1 MMSRII
7 TFTCMTFLLAACS
20 GPSDTGA
27 AAKGPPP
34 VTVSLAE
41 AARTPVETRVRAL
54 AMVEATHAPQVVA
67 EVTGRVTEVLADV
80 GDTVKAGQPLAR
92 LDARDVSASRV
103 SADAEVARLTALADQ
118 ASRDLRRGRELAQ
131 QGFISP
137 SAVDDLVAKSHAA
150 SELLSAGRAK
160 AGQASND
167 EDRAI
172 VRAPIAGRVDARL
185 VAVGD
190 WAAAG
195 KGLFVVNG
203 RQGGLR
209 LRVGLAG
216 RDPRSVQPGQIVRLV
231 TDAGDTLEVP
241 IGEVRPAVDSG
252 SGAIEAIAPLPDT
265 RALTAGQSV
274 GADVVLAQRE
284 AITVPRIAVVDRP
297 QGQVVYLASAD
308 RNSVSVRPVK
318 TGTMQDDRIEIL
330 EGLKA
335 GDTVVADGAGFL
347 TDKARIRVPAT
358 AKAAAAGPAARA
370 EATK

>member
-1 MMSRII
+1 MPRILPLA
-7 TFTCMTFLLAACS
+7 CLTFLLAACS
-20 GPSDTGA
+20 GPSDTGP

-34 VTVSLAE
+34 VTVSLTT
-41 AARTPVETRVRAL
+41 AASTPVETRVRAL

-241 IGEVRPAVDSG
+241 
-252 SGAIEAIAPLPDT
+252 
-265 RALTAGQSV
+265 V
-274 GADVVLAQRE
+274 G
-284 AITVPRIAVVDRP
+284 
-297 QGQVVYLASAD
+297 
-308 RNSVSVRPVK
+308 
-318 TGTMQDDRIEIL
+318 
-330 EGLKA
+330 
-335 GDTVVADGAGFL
+335 
-347 TDKARIRVPAT
+347 
-358 AKAAAAGPAARA
+358 
-370 EATK
+370 

>member
-1 MMSRII
+1 MPRILPLV
-7 TFTCMTFLLAACS
+7 CLTFLLAACS
-20 GPSDTGA
+20 GPSDTGP

-34 VTVSLAE
+34 VTVSLTT
-41 AARTPVETRVRAL
+41 AASTPVETRVRAL

-318 TGTMQDDRIEIL
+318 TGTVQDDRIEIL

-347 TDKARIRVPAT
+347 TDKARIRVPAP